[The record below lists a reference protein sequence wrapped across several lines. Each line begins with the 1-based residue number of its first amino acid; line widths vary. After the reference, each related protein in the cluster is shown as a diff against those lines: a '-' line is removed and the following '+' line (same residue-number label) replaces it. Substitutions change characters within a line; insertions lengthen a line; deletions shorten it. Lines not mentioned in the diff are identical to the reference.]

1 MEGMRLTMKKKTQ
14 IRIIV
19 VLFIILMIFLIYTK
33 IKNDHNKEAI
43 AVQQTKELFS
53 SLDQNYTANINKY
66 IIYGTHFNIEGNINI
81 PKISGI
87 SIYSVDLILKN
98 INGDEMN
105 LGCTHNYKN
114 SVLSFSTITEINKGL
129 DLESLS
135 QSNYYLIL
143 KVIYSNDDIKYYS
156 LKNDSSYENTT
167 YYTITKKSSNNKIDI
182 NFDSYN
188 NIPYM
193 GISVTQINKLPDDVY
208 DIVIDPGHGGSD
220 TGAINGS
227 NTESSIALQCAKILK
242 QKLESS
248 GYKVFL
254 TRDGTEPRQELTANS
269 VYDENGRVNTAQAS
283 HSKLLISL
291 HLNSTTGTVKQG
303 GVEVFSPSNC
313 NLDFAKLLAKNIVE
327 KANTSYSAV
336 DTYKKSDGV
345 YVRNFTNADI
355 LAFKTKAKKD
365 NYEPYNIT
373 TSTPYLYMIREI
385 GGIATNAFVDGRNK
399 NYGTNK
405 YYNSNIGLESYLIE
419 LGYMVNDTDLQ
430 NIINNKDLYMQG
442 IADSINSFY
451 NS

>member
-1 MEGMRLTMKKKTQ
+1 MKKQTK

-33 IKNDHNKEAI
+33 IKNDNNKETI
-43 AVQQTKELFS
+43 AAQQTETLFS
-53 SLDQNYTANINKY
+53 SLDPSYTASITKY
-66 IIYGTHFNIEGNINI
+66 IIYGTHLNIEGTINI

-87 SIYSVDLILKN
+87 SIYSVDLILKTVDGN
-98 INGDEMN
+98 EINLD
-105 LGCTHNYKN
+105 CSHDYKN
-114 SVLSFSTITEINKGL
+114 SILSFSTINEINKGL

-135 QSNYYLIL
+135 QSNYYLVL
-143 KVIYSNDDIKYYS
+143 KIIYSNNDIKYYS
-156 LKNDSSYENTT
+156 LKNDSGYNNTT
-167 YYTITKKSSNNKIDI
+167 YYTLTKSSSNNKIDI

-188 NIPYM
+188 NISYTE
-193 GISVTQINKLPDDVY
+193 ISVTPVAKLPDDVY

-242 QKLESS
+242 QKLENS
-248 GYKVFL
+248 GYKVFM
-254 TRDGTEPRQELTANS
+254 TRDGTESREELTANS
-269 VYDENGRVNTAQAS
+269 VYDENGRVNTSQAS
-283 HSKLLISL
+283 HSKILISL

-327 KANTSYSAV
+327 TANTSYSIV
-336 DTYKKSDGV
+336 DTYKKANGV

-355 LAFKTKAKKD
+355 LAFNAKAKKD

-373 TSTPYLYMIREI
+373 TSTPYLYMIRET
-385 GGIATNAFVDGRNK
+385 GGIATNAFVDGRNP

-405 YYNSNIGLESYLIE
+405 YYNSNVGIESYLIE

-430 NIINNKDLYMQG
+430 NIINRKDLYMQG
-442 IADSINSFY
+442 ITNAINSFY
-451 NS
+451 N